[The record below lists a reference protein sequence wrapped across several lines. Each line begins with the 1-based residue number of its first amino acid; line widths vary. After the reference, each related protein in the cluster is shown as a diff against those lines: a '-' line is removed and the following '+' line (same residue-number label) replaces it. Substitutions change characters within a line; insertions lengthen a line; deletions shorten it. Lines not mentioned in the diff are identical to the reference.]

1 MELIR
6 SAIATLIATGTDVLP
21 IILFMFV
28 FQALVIR
35 RPLPRLRRLLFGL
48 VLVIVGLG
56 LFLIGL
62 DLALF
67 PLGRLMA
74 EQLTAPEQLVGVA
87 DGPTAVRAWGAY
99 MWVYVFALSIG
110 FATTIAEP
118 ALLAVAMKAHDVSG
132 GAIKVWGLRVAVA
145 LGVAVGVC
153 LGCYRLVAGLPLHNF
168 IMAGY
173 LVVVLQTIWA
183 PKLIV
188 PLAYD
193 SGGVTTSTVTVPL
206 ITALGLGLAETLPGR
221 SPLLDGFGLVA
232 FASLFPIISVLA
244 YAQLSVLSARLRPS
258 KREAQK
264 HTHNPDSVEE
274 N

>member
-6 SAIATLIATGTDVLP
+6 LAIAPLVETATDVFP
-21 IILFMFV
+21 IILFLFA

-35 RPLPRLRRLLFGL
+35 RPLPNLRRLLFGL
-48 VLVIVGLG
+48 ALVVAGLG

-74 EQLTAPEQLVGVA
+74 EQLTAPAQLVGAA
-87 DGPTAVRAWGAY
+87 DGPTAVHAWGAY

-118 ALLAVAMKAHDVSG
+118 ALLAVAMKAHNVSG

-153 LGCYRLVAGLPLHNF
+153 LGCYRLVAGLPLHHF
-168 IMAGY
+168 IMVGY
-173 LVVVLQTIWA
+173 VHRDRAIDHRA
-183 PKLIV
+183 RPGSCGD
-188 PLAYD
+188 P
-193 SGGVTTSTVTVPL
+193 
-206 ITALGLGLAETLPGR
+206 AE
-221 SPLLDGFGLVA
+221 S
-232 FASLFPIISVLA
+232 
-244 YAQLSVLSARLRPS
+244 
-258 KREAQK
+258 
-264 HTHNPDSVEE
+264 
-274 N
+274 